1 MKPRVIVGPAPMRDI
16 PHAFVPVLEPR
27 FEVVFPLRKAQMT
40 EAELLA
46 QLPGCVASL
55 AGSEPYTRKAI
66 EAGAAAGLK
75 VIARAG
81 VGYDGIDVQAATD
94 NNVIVTYAPGSNH
107 EAVGEHAMLLILAL
121 SKALLMQHR
130 ETMAGRWPRVAQQPL
145 RGRTLGIIGLGRTGK
160 AVATRAL
167 AFGMTVIA
175 ADPYVDDT
183 FAKAHGIRLASHE
196 EVFRTADIVTL
207 HVPLT
212 PETRNLVNANT
223 LALMKPTAY
232 LVNTARGEVVN
243 EPDLFAALTAKKI
256 AAAGLDVFEHEPLV
270 GSPLQTLDNVILTA
284 HTAGVD
290 LRSRE
295 DMVNFAAQAIAKL
308 FAGEWPTEWIVNPE
322 LRGKWRPA

>member
-1 MKPRVIVGPAPMRDI
+1 M
-16 PHAFVPVLEPR
+16 
-27 FEVVFPLRKAQMT
+27 
-40 EAELLA
+40 
-46 QLPGCVASL
+46 
-55 AGSEPYTRKAI
+55 
-66 EAGAAAGLK
+66 
-75 VIARAG
+75 
-81 VGYDGIDVQAATD
+81 
-94 NNVIVTYAPGSNH
+94 
-107 EAVGEHAMLLILAL
+107 LAL

-130 ETMAGRWPRVAQQPL
+130 ETVAGRWPRVAQQPL

-167 AFGMTVIA
+167 AFGMNILA

-183 FAKAHGIRLASHE
+183 FAKALGIRLTSHE
-196 EVFRTADIVTL
+196 DVFRTADIVTL

-223 LALMKPTAY
+223 LALMKPSAY

-243 EPDLFAALTAKKI
+243 EADLFAALTAKKI

-322 LRGKWRPA
+322 LKGTWRPA